1 MPTMQTYHA
10 CIADMTT
17 KPQYLGEFEYA
28 VLLAILQLDAPYA
41 VPIRALLEERTGR
54 PVARGALYTALE
66 RLEVKGCLRSR
77 MGDPTADRG
86 GRPRRYFTVT
96 EAGLRAIKATHG
108 AFANLARGLE
118 TLLEQP

>member
-1 MPTMQTYHA
+1 
-10 CIADMTT
+10 
-17 KPQYLGEFEYA
+17 
-28 VLLAILQLDAPYA
+28 
-41 VPIRALLEERTGR
+41 
-54 PVARGALYTALE
+54 
-66 RLEVKGCLRSR
+66 

-96 EAGLRAIKATHG
+96 EAGLSAIKATHG